1 MKTKFKSMIPFNLER
16 AKQGIPIYTIKGI
29 EAKLIAHLDGGQ
41 PAPLIVEIMERQ
53 VDKRGHVIPGL
64 TVVEN
69 YYIDGRHGT
78 VHDSPLDLF
87 MKY

>member
-1 MKTKFKSMIPFNLER
+1 MIPFNLER
-16 AKQGIPIYTIKGI
+16 AKQGVPIRTREGVS
-29 EAKLIAHLDGGQ
+29 AKLIAHLDGGQ
-41 PAPLIVEIMERQ
+41 PAPLVVEIMLKQR
-53 VDKRGHVIPGL
+53 DKQGAFI
-64 TVVEN
+64 TESTMTEN

>member
-1 MKTKFKSMIPFNLER
+1 MIPFNLER
-16 AKQGIPIYTIKGI
+16 AKQGVPIYTRTGI
-29 EAKLIAHLDGGQ
+29 EAKLIAHLNGGQ
-41 PAPLIVEIMERQ
+41 PAPVVVEIMKRQ
-53 VDKRGHVIPGL
+53 VDKRGYVITGS

-87 MKY
+87 MQY

>member
-1 MKTKFKSMIPFNLER
+1 MIPFNLER
-16 AKQGIPIYTIKGI
+16 AKQGVPIRTREGVS
-29 EAKLIAHLDGGQ
+29 AKLIAHLDGGQ
-41 PAPLIVEIMERQ
+41 PAPLVVEIMLKQRDKHRQ
-53 VDKRGHVIPGL
+53 FITGS
-64 TVVEN
+64 TMTEN

>member
-1 MKTKFKSMIPFNLER
+1 MIPFNLER
-16 AKQGIPIYTIKGI
+16 AKQGIPMCTRKGI

-41 PAPLIVEIMERQ
+41 PAPIVVEVMKRQ
-53 VDKRGHVIPGL
+53 VDKRGSVIRESTML
-64 TVVEN
+64 EN
-69 YYIDGRHGT
+69 YYIDGRHGA